1 MLKLTQ
7 KTYTNNDGVS
17 YAYVE
22 TTLNIGDYSYRVQFD
37 EHTKKRFNNYA
48 RKEGFKVGKIAEG
61 ETIREFS
68 KEVY

>member
-48 RKEGFKVGKIAEG
+48 RKEGFKVGKLAEG
-61 ETIREFS
+61 ETVTPYT